1 MPISDQQRA
10 EFRQIFD
17 AVDTDGSGEL
27 SAPEVLKIVQSQ
39 GCNCTLVHISNFL
52 AQHDKDANGN
62 LSFDEFIALL
72 NSLGF

>member
-17 AVDTDGSGEL
+17 AIDADGSGEL
-27 SAPEVLKIVQSQ
+27 SAAEVLKIVQSQ
-39 GCNCTLVHISNFL
+39 GCNCTIHQINTFL
-52 AQHDKDANGN
+52 QEHDKDANGN

-72 NSLGF
+72 NNLGF